1 MNPSVRIVVM
11 MGGFSSEREISM
23 KSGQGVLSA
32 LREKGYDVESYI
44 VEEGTLAGFE
54 SEDFDVAFIAL
65 HGEFGEDGG
74 IQDCLEQRGLSY
86 TGSDPE
92 ASRLAMDKIAA
103 KARFAEAGLRVAP
116 HVHLKS
122 FAELRERELEIARL
136 GFPLIVKP
144 VREGSS
150 IGLNLVRHHGELL
163 DAIEDAAQYQAGI
176 MVEEFIPGR
185 ELTVGILGD
194 RPLPVIEI
202 RPPELLFDFSAKY
215 SGQSKYLVPAPLEA
229 PIAARAR
236 EVALA
241 AHLALGCRDVSRVD
255 LRMEETE
262 TEPVV
267 LEVNTIPGMTATS
280 LLPKAAKLVGLS
292 YSEVCEK
299 LVERALAR
307 QRQPAELA
315 ALAR

>member
-1 MNPSVRIVVM
+1 MSPDVRIVVL

-23 KSGQGVLSA
+23 KTGQGVLTA
-32 LREKGYDVESYI
+32 LRERGYDAQSYI
-44 VEEGTLAGFE
+44 VDEGTLAGFDPA
-54 SEDFDVAFIAL
+54 DFDVAFIAL

-74 IQDCLEQRGLSY
+74 IQDWLEQRGLPY

-92 ASRLAMDKIAA
+92 ASRLAMDKVAA
-103 KARFAEAGLRVAP
+103 KARFEAAGLRVAR

-122 FAELRERELEIARL
+122 FAELRDRELVVGML
-136 GFPLIVKP
+136 GFPVIVKP

-194 RPLPVIEI
+194 RPLPVIEV
-202 RPPELLFDFSAKY
+202 RPPEMLFDFAAKY
-215 SGQSKYLVPAPLEA
+215 SGQSKYLVPAPLDA
-229 PIAARAR
+229 ALAARVR

-267 LEVNTIPGMTATS
+267 LEVNSIPGMTPTS

-292 YSEVCEK
+292 YADVCEE
-299 LVERALAR
+299 LAERAFAR
-307 QRQPAELA
+307 QQEPAELA
-315 ALAR
+315 VLAR